1 MKTIKKITINKN
13 IKQKQIL
20 TSRTELIKNQLSLK
34 ILQQKRFVG
43 ENKRYIQ
50 NKENM
55 DKKSENIKIT
65 EEYDEK

>member
-43 ENKRYIQ
+43 ENKRYI
-50 NKENM
+50 
-55 DKKSENIKIT
+55 
-65 EEYDEK
+65 